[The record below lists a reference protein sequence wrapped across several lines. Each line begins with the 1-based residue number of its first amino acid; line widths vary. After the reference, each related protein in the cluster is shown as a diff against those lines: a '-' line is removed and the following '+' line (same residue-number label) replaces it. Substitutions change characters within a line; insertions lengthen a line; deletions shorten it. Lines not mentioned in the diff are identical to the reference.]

1 MPGGGDS
8 RPDFILSNV
17 ICLSGVPDSFRD
29 SLAEEPELVAA
40 CVRAMVEAAGSVP
53 VRSRAV

>member
-1 MPGGGDS
+1 MTQGCPQRCAEVGGWGA
-8 RPDFILSNV
+8 F
-17 ICLSGVPDSFRD
+17 
-29 SLAEEPELVAA
+29 LAEEPELVAA